1 LPSSKRLKKVSGHG
15 LRVMPLRIMPLRIPG
30 LFKKKLSSARVARLA
45 TIDGRSPYLVPVCFA
60 FDGKH
65 IYTAIDKKP
74 KKSGVKELQRVRNIR
89 VNPRVALIL
98 DEYDEDWSKLWYIL
112 VRGRADLIKD
122 SERDRSRAIRLLRR
136 KYPQYRTGLLAD
148 DARVIRITP
157 EKIVC
162 WGKP

>member
-15 LRVMPLRIMPLRIPG
+15 LRVMPLRVMPLRIPG

-45 TIDGRSPYLVPVCFA
+45 TIDGRSPCLVPVCFA

-122 SERDRSRAIRLLRR
+122 SERDRWRAIRLLRL

-148 DARVIRITP
+148 DAQVIRISP